1 MQALVNG
8 SPGSRECWEELAE
21 HSLTHDD
28 LGCPAVL
35 AGREGTLRIEIDQ
48 ATHAPRLMDGDA
60 PLPRYPQRGERGW
73 GWP

>member
-8 SPGSRECWEELAE
+8 RPGSRECWEELAE
-21 HSLTHDD
+21 HSITHDD
-28 LGCPAVL
+28 LGSPAVL
-35 AGREGTLRIEIDQ
+35 AGREGTLRAEVDPETGV
-48 ATHAPRLMDGDA
+48 AVMMDGDA